1 MPFKVKHVFVLMLE
15 NRSYDHML
23 GYSPIEGTDAETGQ
37 PTAANRL
44 TGFRDG
50 AEAGA
55 PRRVIAPKGAVHERA
70 GRKVVFVREAGKARL
85 QEVETGAEG
94 EDGTEILKGLQ
105 GGEEVVTG
113 GAMVEDGAE
122 VKLKEKK

>member
-1 MPFKVKHVFVLMLE
+1 VRQIV
-15 NRSYDHML
+15 
-23 GYSPIEGTDAETGQ
+23 
-37 PTAANRL
+37 PTADRTKGIVQVKIRL
-44 TGFRDG
+44 LDPTTRCCRRWRRAPPSPGRRRG
-50 AEAGA
+50 GA
-55 PRRVIAPKGAVHERA
+55 PAPRHRPQGRA
-70 GRKVVFVREAGKARL
+70 ARPRGRKGVFIREAGKVRF

-113 GAMVEDGAE
+113 GAMVEDGDD